1 MDQKHFTAG
10 ECIFEEN
17 AAGDTAFLLAS
28 GVVEISRD
36 IDGEDTV
43 LGEIEAG
50 QIFGEMALI
59 SDKPRTATARAKQDS
74 ICFLVPQEAFESEL
88 NGSSALLKS
97 LVANLIRHIRSLM
110 EQLDASNAKT
120 IEPDVVFHQPESFN
134 SYKVKE

>member
-1 MDQKHFTAG
+1 MDQKQFTAG

-36 IDGEDTV
+36 ID
-43 LGEIEAG
+43 EIEAG